1 MPSIRECFVKWK
13 TKTST
18 SFLGDEWGSPL
29 TSCWNTLPQ
38 SQLFNDQRKV
48 AFTMATG
55 WCHHTTRG
63 LAGLPPDG
71 MVPALVLHLSLENI
85 SHLASPG
92 NHAAEVSFW
101 TSSTC
106 PQATVTKCHKLGG
119 LQEQEVLVSGCWWS
133 WFLQGSKGDHPWYPL
148 IGSLIVSLVV
158 DNPSGACL
166 RCHMPSSP
174 WVCLFPLIFLK
185 TSFYL

>member
-55 WCHHTTRG
+55 WCHHTTRE

-106 PQATVTKCHKLGG
+106 PQATVTECHKLGG
-119 LQEQEVLVSGCWWS
+119 LQEQEVLVSGCWWG
-133 WFLQGSKGDHPWYPL
+133 WFLQGSKGDRLWLSSYRQSHRLFGGTTVPL
-148 IGSLIVSLVV
+148 VPASDVTCHLLPGS
-158 DNPSGACL
+158 ACFL
-166 RCHMPSSP
+166 
-174 WVCLFPLIFLK
+174 LFF
-185 TSFYL
+185 